1 MMFEVLAKEFERYAN
16 SANPEFL
23 KIRIVI
29 RHAEE
34 GPMRT
39 HFIMNSHRS
48 ATFQDIKTEVTK
60 LKQAQS
66 AMMARPGDA
75 MDVDAFTKGSK
86 GVPKGSGKKQD
97 SEEVSRRVIELPNV
111 TRSRRT
117 TKVDSRE
124 VPRGDNKE
132 KNNKKKFKGRCHN
145 LARSVTCGRIADPK
159 KRVHLKLVTS

>member
-1 MMFEVLAKEFERYAN
+1 MLLRGAWALSTGN
-16 SANPEFL
+16 LSANPEFL

-75 MDVDAFTKGSK
+75 INVDAFTLR
-86 GVPKGSGKKQD
+86 D
-97 SEEVSRRVIELPNV
+97 
-111 TRSRRT
+111 
-117 TKVDSRE
+117 
-124 VPRGDNKE
+124 
-132 KNNKKKFKGRCHN
+132 
-145 LARSVTCGRIADPK
+145 
-159 KRVHLKLVTS
+159 